1 MDFATLKSRSGTYLV
16 YQHLS
21 GLWTWLNLK
30 TEKFYLKILPGC
42 FKNLFWFTPGYFI
55 FYLFFIQNLSGLVSR
70 LTVAHMPLPKV
81 LLAIGWNWAYV
92 TYHNSFGLMYK
103 FSQHVMGHTFGWIIQ
118 NGTIL
123 DLSECQSS
131 FTVVW
136 KGFWNLTTGFP
147 W

>member
-42 FKNLFWFTPGYFI
+42 FKICSGLLLGILFFI

-81 LLAIGWNWAYV
+81 LLAIG
-92 TYHNSFGLMYK
+92 
-103 FSQHVMGHTFGWIIQ
+103 
-118 NGTIL
+118 
-123 DLSECQSS
+123 
-131 FTVVW
+131 
-136 KGFWNLTTGFP
+136 
-147 W
+147 